1 MKATL
6 TLDSLILMTL
16 IHPQVYWE
24 RRVQTA
30 GGFSFLSSF
39 HLLVL
44 LFPVGDETPP
54 TSGLQPCGGGGGG
67 GEEGWGG
74 VYRHGVRGDGLHY
87 RRSGVRFP

>member
-24 RRVQTA
+24 RHVQTA
-30 GGFSFLSSF
+30 GSFSFLSSF

-44 LFPVGDETPP
+44 LFSVGDETPP

-67 GEEGWGG
+67 GTG
-74 VYRHGVRGDGLHY
+74 HGVRGDGLHY